1 MPAFCRDASL
11 IARPPYT
18 VWLPISTVVI
28 DARLGRAVAAVRF
41 TIYIIY
47 LRPKRAINFP
57 AGDPRSTEN
66 TKHLPVHRAEAR
78 LSLPLNQPVINVE
91 LVVPVNECDLC
102 SRRHSFSMGTQSLG
116 LI

>member
-47 LRPKRAINFP
+47 PRPKRAINFP
-57 AGDPRSTEN
+57 PAIRGVLRILNTFRSIEP
-66 TKHLPVHRAEAR
+66 KQDSPCPSIHP
-78 LSLPLNQPVINVE
+78 
-91 LVVPVNECDLC
+91 
-102 SRRHSFSMGTQSLG
+102 
-116 LI
+116 